1 MKITTTS
8 RAVLGKAAKA
18 QAQAVESELDVPAI
32 AVQTIHVPQP
42 LHRAGTSAAAAPQ
55 TRSFWVDQRL
65 TAVGAL
71 AGTASQLCV
80 FTAGLWRIRWKF
92 NHHFTGTS
100 DVNGQCSLR
109 IIEPDLAVL
118 NIIADGHNIT
128 GADELATGDFDVL
141 MDSDG
146 WQVDLFRATTVAGD
160 VCVVSG
166 GIYATLEL

>member
-65 TAVGAL
+65 TAVGEP
-71 AGTASQLCV
+71 GT
-80 FTAGLWRIRWKF
+80 KF
-92 NHHFTGTS
+92 
-100 DVNGQCSLR
+100 V
-109 IIEPDLAVL
+109 
-118 NIIADGHNIT
+118 
-128 GADELATGDFDVL
+128 
-141 MDSDG
+141 
-146 WQVDLFRATTVAGD
+146 
-160 VCVVSG
+160 
-166 GIYATLEL
+166 